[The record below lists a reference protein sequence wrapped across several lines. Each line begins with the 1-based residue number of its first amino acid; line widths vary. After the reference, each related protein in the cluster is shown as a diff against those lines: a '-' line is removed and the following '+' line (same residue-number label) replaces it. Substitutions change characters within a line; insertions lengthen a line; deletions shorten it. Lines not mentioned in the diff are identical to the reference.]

1 MNWLIH
7 KSIVLGVMNGQ
18 LAKPTDKPEQQCSGL
33 VWYVALKYT
42 CGYISS
48 PLAVSYLSCV
58 VQGPKFKILLPTSFV
73 PRPIEVLPPPSMW
86 QTSSTSSQRSRSRG
100 VLKWMSTPPGWAF
113 DQFYK
118 SPWQRWLKLWRN
130 EIMNV
135 CDISGGS
142 LSTDEWM
149 NELHCTGCWIDW
161 RSNWTSWR
169 TSHYG

>member
-73 PRPIEVLPPPSMW
+73 PRPIEVLPPPP
-86 QTSSTSSQRSRSRG
+86 QCG
-100 VLKWMSTPPGWAF
+100 
-113 DQFYK
+113 
-118 SPWQRWLKLWRN
+118 KLHQPHP
-130 EIMNV
+130 
-135 CDISGGS
+135 SGLGAV
-142 LSTDEWM
+142 
-149 NELHCTGCWIDW
+149 GF
-161 RSNWTSWR
+161 
-169 TSHYG
+169 